1 MSRNNP
7 RSNPRPRKPPAPKAP
22 TGLGEGSPSRAR
34 PPAPAPAPAHTHEEP
49 GTALALSGSSE
60 SMRLIRSAVRHRWVI
75 PDALF
80 TAAPAIVGRILLD
93 PGTDIRDKIR
103 ATQTLA
109 MLDRNNA
116 ELILESHR
124 IERLQEGSSTDNVA
138 VVASLSDE
146 QIAAVAKTILPPKA
160 KRKS

>member
-22 TGLGEGSPSRAR
+22 TGLGAGSPSRAR
-34 PPAPAPAPAHTHEEP
+34 PPAPAPAPTHEEP
-49 GTALALSGSSE
+49 QTALALSGSSE
-60 SMRLIRSAVRHRWVI
+60 SMRLIRSAVKNRWVI

-93 PGTDIRDKIR
+93 PATDIRDKIR

-109 MLDRNNA
+109 MLDRNNS

-146 QIAAVAKTILPPKA
+146 QIAAVAKTLLPPKA

>member
-7 RSNPRPRKPPAPKAP
+7 RSNPRPRKPPSPRPPQGK
-22 TGLGEGSPSRAR
+22 GEGAPSPTRT
-34 PPAPAPAPAHTHEEP
+34 PTPAHTHEAEVAS
-49 GTALALSGSSE
+49 TALALAGSSE
-60 SMRLIRSAVRHRWVI
+60 SMRLIRSAVRNRWII
-75 PDALF
+75 PERLF
-80 TAAPAIVGRILLD
+80 EAAPAIVARILLD

-109 MLDRNNA
+109 MLDRNNT
-116 ELILESHR
+116 ELLLESHR

>member
-1 MSRNNP
+1 
-7 RSNPRPRKPPAPKAP
+7 
-22 TGLGEGSPSRAR
+22 
-34 PPAPAPAPAHTHEEP
+34 
-49 GTALALSGSSE
+49 LSGSSE
-60 SMRLIRSAVRHRWVI
+60 SMRLIRSAVKNRWVI

-93 PGTDIRDKIR
+93 PATDIRDKIR

-109 MLDRNNA
+109 MLDRNNS

-146 QIAAVAKTILPPKA
+146 QIAAVAKTLLPPKA

>member
-22 TGLGEGSPSRAR
+22 TGLGAGSPSRAR
-34 PPAPAPAPAHTHEEP
+34 PPAPAPAHTHEEP
-49 GTALALSGSSE
+49 QTALALSGSSE
-60 SMRLIRSAVRHRWVI
+60 SMRLIRSAVKNRWVI

-93 PGTDIRDKIR
+93 PATDIRDKIR

-109 MLDRNNA
+109 MLDRNNS

-146 QIAAVAKTILPPKA
+146 QIAAVAKTLLPPKA